1 MPPTPVLH
9 NRAVTLDYEDFTL
22 YAPYRA
28 GHAGSQASPWR
39 LPPLLAWLPFS
50 PRRLMDDVTLLFAH
64 YTAPPYRSYATP
76 GNNSYALW
84 PPSGPRATTV
94 LPCLY
99 LDLEAFLL
107 FAHYSDTAVQ

>member
-1 MPPTPVLH
+1 M
-9 NRAVTLDYEDFTL
+9 DFEDFTL
-22 YAPYRA
+22 YAPHRA
-28 GHAGSQASPWR
+28 GRTGSLFYRQASPWL
-39 LPPLLAWLPFS
+39 LPPLLAWSPSS

-76 GNNSYALW
+76 GNNSHAQW

-94 LPCLY
+94 LPCLH